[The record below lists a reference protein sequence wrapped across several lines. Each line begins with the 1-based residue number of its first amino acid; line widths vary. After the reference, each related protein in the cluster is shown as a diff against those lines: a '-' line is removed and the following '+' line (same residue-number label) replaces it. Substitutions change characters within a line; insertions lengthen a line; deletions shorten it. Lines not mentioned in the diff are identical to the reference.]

1 VIMPDLVI
9 YNSKKIKGNVAV
21 IPDYLLSNAISNNKK
36 IKICH
41 LNKKVKT
48 IKNSEIKQRILF
60 VRHKSYD
67 GMFLGEKISYKIV
80 GLYIA

>member
-1 VIMPDLVI
+1 MPDLVI
-9 YNSKKIKGNVAV
+9 YNSKSIKDDIVS

-48 IKNSEIKQRILF
+48 IKNSEIKERILF
-60 VRHKSYD
+60 VKHKSYD
-67 GMFLGEKISYKIV
+67 GSFLGEKISYKIV
-80 GLYIA
+80 GFYIA